1 MIDVKGMNTKE
12 LNTSYIFIH
21 LPFRQVEQLDKQL
34 ADYKSISNSSSYEL
48 LVEQYGRLKVEIEG
62 KMWALKELKNTEG
75 MSNDHLNDFSTI
87 EYSFSE

>member
-1 MIDVKGMNTKE
+1 MKNDRCNTKE

-21 LPFRQVEQLDKQL
+21 LPFLQVEQLDKQL

-48 LVEQYGRLKVEIEG
+48 LVEQYGRLKAEIEG

-75 MSNDHLNDFSTI
+75 MSNDHLNDFSTT